1 MLSLALRIPIQ
12 NICSPT
18 QFKTNALSKAT
29 FKFNKY
35 KAHWATVSV
44 IHQRTVSGFL
54 KYGCELK
61 HFRVGPKIV
70 ANCRLL
76 EYQNG
81 VKPKILTNGFKTT
94 PARYIHPY
102 ILVLLKPLA
111 RIVPALAGRKIRR
124 WWKSL
129 SDNERLKF
137 RQQRK
142 KFALVFGGTKRVQ
155 SQSYNLCFEDTKLQI
170 NRFM

>member
-1 MLSLALRIPIQ
+1 MLSMVLRISMQ
-12 NICSPT
+12 SICSPT
-18 QFKTNALSKAT
+18 KLKTNVFSKAPI
-29 FKFNKY
+29 KFNKY
-35 KAHWATVSV
+35 KTHWAAVSV
-44 IHQRTVSGFL
+44 INQRTASGFL
-54 KYGCELK
+54 KYGCEFK
-61 HFRVGPKIV
+61 HFSVGPDIV
-70 ANCRLL
+70 ANCRFL
-76 EYQNG
+76 EYQGG
-81 VKPKILTNGFKTT
+81 VRPNILTNGFKTT

-129 SDNERLKF
+129 SDTERLKF

-155 SQSYNLCFEDTKLQI
+155 SQSYNLCLQNTKLQI
-170 NRFM
+170 K